1 MGDGTAMKSKAAVAF
16 KLGAPLRIETIDV
29 SPPQQG
35 EVLIEVKTAGLCH
48 SDMHA
53 IDGHWNFNSG
63 FPGVMGHEAAGVV
76 LEVGPGVTRVTP
88 GDHVVP
94 FIPECGHCACCRSG
108 RTNNCEASFV
118 DSLSTSRL
126 SYQGSKVHPFLGL
139 GLFSQYAVVQDFRL
153 VPVRKDA
160 PFEKLFYFGC
170 GATTGLSSALFKA
183 DVQPGSSVIVFGL
196 GGIGLNVVQGARFA
210 GAATIIAVDINPA
223 REALARRMGATDF
236 VNPKTVSGD
245 LVGRLN
251 EMTKGGADY
260 TFEAIGNVDLM
271 RQAFDTAHFAY
282 GSCTIIGIAPD
293 AELLAL
299 PPTALITGRRLQ
311 GAAMGGARGM
321 EHIPKLV
328 DWMMEGKID
337 IDSLITA
344 HLPVE
349 QINEGYDMQKRGEGI
364 RSYVTF

>member
-1 MGDGTAMKSKAAVAF
+1 MKSKAAVAF
-16 KLGAPLRIETIDV
+16 EIGAPLRIETIDV
-29 SPPQQG
+29 APPQKG
-35 EVLIEVKTAGLCH
+35 EVLIEVKAAGLCH

-53 IDGHWNFNSG
+53 IEGHWNFNSG

-76 LEVGPGVTRVTP
+76 LEVGSGVTRVKP

-94 FIPECGHCACCRSG
+94 FIPECGDCACCRSG

-118 DSLSTSRL
+118 DSGANSRL
-126 SYQGSKVHPFLGL
+126 SFQGRSVHPFLGL
-139 GLFSQYAVVQDFRL
+139 GLFTQYAVVDDFRL
-153 VPVRKDA
+153 VPVRQDA
-160 PFEKLFYFGC
+160 PFDLLFYFGC

-183 DVQPGSSVIVFGL
+183 EVQPGSSVIVFGL

-210 GAATIIAVDINPA
+210 GASTIIAVDVNPA
-223 REALARRMGATDF
+223 REDMARRMGATHF
-236 VNPKTVSGD
+236 VNPRTVEGD
-245 LVGRLN
+245 LVGHLN
-251 EMTKGGADY
+251 EITRGGADF
-260 TFEAIGNVDLM
+260 TFEAIGNVNLM

-293 AELLAL
+293 ADLLQL

-321 EHIPKLV
+321 EHIPQLV
-328 DWMMEGKID
+328 DWMMDGKLD
-337 IDSLITA
+337 IASLVTA
-344 HLPVE
+344 HLPLE
-349 QINEGYDMQKRGEGI
+349 EINEGYAMQKRGEGI

>member
-1 MGDGTAMKSKAAVAF
+1 MAIKSKAAVAF
-16 KLGAPLRIETIDV
+16 EVGAPLQIEEIEV
-29 SPPQQG
+29 APPQAG
-35 EVLIEVKTAGLCH
+35 EVLIELKAAGLCH
-48 SDMHA
+48 SDLHA

-76 LEVGPGVTRVTP
+76 VEVGPGVTRVKP
-88 GDHVVP
+88 GEHVVP
-94 FIPECGHCACCRSG
+94 FIPECGVCACCRSG

-118 DSLSTSRL
+118 DSGATSRFRYEGR
-126 SYQGSKVHPFLGL
+126 SVHPFLGL

-153 VPVRKDA
+153 VPIRRDA

-183 DVQPGSSVIVFGL
+183 EVQPGTSVIVFGL

-210 GAATIIAVDINPA
+210 GASMIIAVDINPA
-223 REALARRMGATDF
+223 REEIARKMGATHF
-236 VNPKTVSGD
+236 INPSLIEGD
-245 LVGRLN
+245 LVGHLN
-251 EMTKGGADY
+251 ELTRGGADY
-260 TFEAIGNVDLM
+260 TFEAIGNIKLM
-271 RQAFDTAHFAY
+271 RQAFDAAHFAY

-293 AELLAL
+293 GDQLLL
-299 PPTALITGRRLQ
+299 PPMTLLTGRRLQ
-311 GAAMGGARGM
+311 GAAMGGARGI
-321 EHIPKLV
+321 EHIPQLV
-328 DWMMEGKID
+328 DWMMDGKFD

-344 HLPVE
+344 HLPIE